1 MFLSQHDRP
10 RDNIVAEVC
19 QQSSNLFR
27 GYVDVYDVYGNIC
40 GTIWPWPI
48 SKVESKVAI
57 IVVVISIIITII
69 IVILILMLLIISVF
83 TCSNVVFIFLHPL
96 KSKPYSQYRPKRRPK
111 NCNLGK
117 DGTKQQLEFINDI
130 KATSGRSQSS
140 NGDPK
145 LSSKFSWSVWLGN
158 QDEPSVLVYIQY
170 IYSTVLRNPQYPPTN
185 DMCSPFIDAGKKVN
199 A

>member
-57 IVVVISIIITII
+57 IVVVIIIIILII
-69 IVILILMLLIISVF
+69 LIILILIILILIIIISVF
-83 TCSNVVFIFLHPL
+83 TCSNVVFIFLHPSSRNHTPSTDPVQTAAKTAISGRMARNSSWSL
-96 KSKPYSQYRPKRRPK
+96 SMTSRPLLADPSRQMGIRSDHPSSAG
-111 NCNLGK
+111 LFGW
-117 DGTKQQLEFINDI
+117 GTKC
-130 KATSGRSQSS
+130 
-140 NGDPK
+140 
-145 LSSKFSWSVWLGN
+145 FSVHTVHL
-158 QDEPSVLVYIQY
+158 QY
-170 IYSTVLRNPQYPPTN
+170 CLKKPPI
-185 DMCSPFIDAGKKVN
+185 SP
-199 A
+199 